1 MAGVEVGRP
10 GADRAGSLRRNA
22 DFLNLW
28 AGQTASLFGSQIT
41 TLALP
46 LLAALTLGATPA
58 QMSLLTAAGTAP
70 DLLVGLVAG
79 VWVDRLRRRPLLI
92 AADLGRAALLLVI
105 PLAALAGA
113 LSIGLLVAIAF
124 GLGLLTTLFGI
135 AYSSYLPA
143 LVPRDELAEANGRL
157 DTSSAV
163 AGVAGPGLAGGL
175 VQVVTAPVA
184 VALDAVSFLVSA
196 LLLGRIRAVEA
207 PPRAEARRGLWRE
220 VGEGLRAVAGSPL
233 LRALAGT
240 TMTFNFFDSFLI
252 AIYVLYLTRELGLGA
267 AAVGAVFAIGGA
279 GGVLGAALAGRIAR
293 WAGLGRA
300 LIGAVLLA
308 AIGELGIA
316 LAGGPP
322 LVALA
327 LVGVAEATVQG
338 AAFSFGVN
346 SVSLRQAATPD
357 RLLGRVTATMRFMRT
372 GLVPLGALLGGLVA
386 ERYGL
391 RPSVL
396 VAGLGTLLAVLWVLF
411 SPIRALRTAPPPVE
425 E

>member
-1 MAGVEVGRP
+1 
-10 GADRAGSLRRNA
+10 
-22 DFLNLW
+22 
-28 AGQTASLFGSQIT
+28 
-41 TLALP
+41 
-46 LLAALTLGATPA
+46 
-58 QMSLLTAAGTAP
+58 MSLLTAAGTAP
-70 DLLVGLVAG
+70 DLLLGLVAG

-105 PLAALAGA
+105 PLAALAGV
-113 LSIGLLVAIAF
+113 LSIALLVAVAF

-143 LVPRDELAEANGRL
+143 LVPRDKLVEANGRL
-157 DTSSAV
+157 EASSAV

-175 VQVVTAPVA
+175 VQALTAPVA
-184 VALDAVSFLVSA
+184 MAVDALSFLVSA
-196 LLLGRIRAVEA
+196 LLLGRIRTVEA

-220 VGEGLRAVAGSPL
+220 VGEGLRAVAGSPV

-300 LIGAVLLA
+300 LIGAILLA

-322 LVALA
+322 LAAVA

-338 AAFSFGVN
+338 AAVVFGVN
-346 SVSLRQAATPD
+346 GVSLRQAATPD
-357 RLLGRVTATMRFMRT
+357 RLLGRVNATMRFMRT

-386 ERYGL
+386 KRYGL

-411 SPIRALRTAPPPVE
+411 SPIRSLQVAPPPVE